1 MLGFSVLLLKS
12 RVLPWLPP
20 APSGLW
26 VQEVLGPGAGASRLL
41 SEPRGGC
48 VGAGR

>member
-12 RVLPWLPP
+12 QVLPWLPP

-26 VQEVLGPGAGASRLL
+26 VREVLGPGAGGRLL
-41 SEPRGGC
+41 SGPRGGC